1 MPGRSVLRS
10 APVADWME
18 CYRGVVYP
26 WHCDHLGHMNVQ
38 HYTGMFDQA
47 AFHLQHVLGLSPKAL
62 AEQGETAV
70 DAQHTVRFLDEQ
82 LAGSLVV
89 VDGALTKI
97 GTKSFTCTYRMRNV
111 ESGVVAA
118 TTEIVSV
125 YFSTRDRSSMEIP
138 ADLRSRLERHLV
150 AT

>member
-1 MPGRSVLRS
+1 MLPS
-10 APVADWME
+10 AIVADWLE

-62 AEQGETAV
+62 AESGETAV
-70 DAQHTVRFLDEQ
+70 DAQHTVTFLHEQ

-89 VDGALTKI
+89 IDGALTKI

-125 YFSTRDRSSMEIP
+125 YFSTASRSSLPIP
-138 ADLRSRLERHLV
+138 DDLRTRLERHLV
-150 AT
+150 NS